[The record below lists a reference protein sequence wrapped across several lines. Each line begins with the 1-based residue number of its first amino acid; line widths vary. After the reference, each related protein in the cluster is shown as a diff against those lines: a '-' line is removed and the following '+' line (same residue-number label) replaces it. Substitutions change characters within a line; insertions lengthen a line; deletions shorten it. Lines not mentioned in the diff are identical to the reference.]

1 MDNDNDDD
9 DNFVFDEAYYIAQEK
24 KEIEEDIGAPFDI
37 REELEKEEKKT
48 TVETKS
54 KSTKHGK
61 RGGNVVIK
69 EKKTTTVEKI
79 TTVSKPII
87 ENIKKE
93 REIVEGQKD
102 LDGNDA
108 VLSQMDEGKR
118 IIGKLCCEIRELF
131 KKYLLIK
138 DDNIIDVP
146 YATVVTHMYPGDT
159 VWLACVGQSS
169 GGKSEI
175 LRSIAEKPNS
185 MVHPISRLTQNAVI
199 SGTKGDI
206 GLVYEANNK
215 IIIVKDLVTAIT
227 SKNADAIFS
236 QLREMFDGSISVT
249 SGHEDGSKAKSDIR
263 VTLIAGVTPDAISG
277 DTIFKSS
284 LGERFI
290 YYIFP
295 KFEIEDIDT
304 LAEKMIEDSNDY
316 EKRKAMSDISD
327 KIVKKV
333 FELRKICH
341 EKKISAVIKDKEYAK
356 WLYTISSF
364 TAYLRRSVSWSWNKS
379 SVDTIGTEE
388 APHRLAKELMKE
400 SLGLMVVKQKPIID
414 EEIKD
419 VITKIC
425 VHSIPNKRLIC
436 LKLFFDEKKEMD
448 KRRQQIKGSTVKNR
462 LSLECGFSKSTARR
476 MIMELVEMNILKIG
490 GVEDSTG
497 DFTVLEFNG
506 DFYKKFGQILETT
519 VAYF

>member
-1 MDNDNDDD
+1 MGYDEDDD
-9 DNFVFDEAYYIAQEK
+9 FAFDEEYFISQEK
-24 KEIEEDIGAPFDI
+24 KDIEDDIGAPFDI
-37 REELEKEEKKT
+37 REELKKEEKKT
-48 TVETKS
+48 TVETKN
-54 KSTKHGK
+54 TKK
-61 RGGNVVIK
+61 RGRHNENVIIK
-69 EKKTTTVEKI
+69 EKKTTTIEK
-79 TTVSKPII
+79 TTTLSKTDVS
-87 ENIKKE
+87 KKE
-93 REIVEGQKD
+93 RDIAEGQKD
-102 LDGNDA
+102 LEGNDI
-108 VLSQMDEGKR
+108 VLSQMEDGKR
-118 IIGKLCCEIRELF
+118 VIGKLCNEIRELF
-131 KKYLLIK
+131 KKHLLIK
-138 DDNIIDVP
+138 DDDIIDIP

-175 LRSIAEKPNS
+175 LRSIAEKPSS

-215 IIIVKDLVTAIT
+215 IVIIKDLVTAIT

-290 YYIFP
+290 YYVFP

-316 EKRKAMSDISD
+316 EKRKIMADISD

-333 FELRKICH
+333 FDLRKLCH
-341 EKKISAVIKDKEYAK
+341 EKKISAIIKDKEYAK

-364 TAYLRRSVSWSWNKS
+364 TAYLRRSVSWNWSKS
-379 SVDTIGTEE
+379 IVDNIGTEE

-400 SLGLMVVKQKPIID
+400 SLGLMIVKQKSIID
-414 EEIKD
+414 ENIKN
-419 VITKIC
+419 VIIKIC
-425 VHSIPNKRLIC
+425 VHSIPNRRLIC
-436 LKLFFDEKKEMD
+436 LKIFLDEKKDME
-448 KRRQQIKGSTVKNR
+448 RRKQQIKGSIIKNR

-476 MIMELVEMNILKIG
+476 MIMELVEMNILKMVGI
-490 GVEDSTG
+490 EDNNG
-497 DFTVLEFNG
+497 DFTILEFNEE
-506 DFYKKFGQILETT
+506 FYEKFGKTLETMIE
-519 VAYF
+519 FF